1 MRAPS
6 FKRLAAFGA
15 GIAAWEAVVHAS
27 LFLNRQSPRLFGIRL
42 APRLNAVQSIV
53 PAIAALGLARYA
65 LARDDRP
72 PFAFRW
78 IARRVLGERLVD
90 VPLDAVL
97 ADVDRHYGALVAGV
111 VKAKTSAGRLN
122 LRMAAYLVA
131 LSRSLREI
139 GMTDAEA
146 HRALADGLFAVMQ
159 RVWWA
164 PDRLAAI
171 VHPRDL
177 AARTRMRQ
185 RLGRRVYF
193 RGPDW
198 SMREVHVDGG
208 FGVDVDRCVMR
219 DFLAD
224 LGELEL
230 CRDVLCAQ
238 DLWMAALRGE
248 RLLRTATLAEG
259 ATHCDF
265 RFVEP
270 ASAPLVAL

>member
-1 MRAPS
+1 MRSPS
-6 FKRLAAFGA
+6 LKLLAAFGA

-27 LFLNRQSPRLFGIRL
+27 LLLNRQSPRLFGIRL
-42 APRLNAVQSIV
+42 APRLNAVQSVV
-53 PAIAALGLARYA
+53 PAIAAVALGRYA
-65 LARDDRP
+65 LAHDDRP

-97 ADVDRHYGALVAGV
+97 DDADRHYGALIAGV
-111 VKAKTSAGRLN
+111 AKAKTSAGRLN
-122 LRMAAYLVA
+122 LRLAAYLVA
-131 LSRSLREI
+131 LSRALREV
-139 GMTDAEA
+139 GVAESEA
-146 HRALADGLFAVMQ
+146 HPALADGLFAVM
-159 RVWWA
+159 RRIWWA

-185 RLGRRVYF
+185 RLGQRVYF
-193 RGPDW
+193 REPDW

-219 DFLAD
+219 DFLAE
-224 LGELEL
+224 LGELDL

-238 DLWMAALRGE
+238 DLKMASLRGE

-259 ATHCDF
+259 ALHCDF